1 MSFQDDKSLSP
12 EPGQQAAESAA
23 AAPSEA
29 MAESAPVTS
38 PAHSLLPEDLRV
50 PWGWAD
56 LLLLVLIYI
65 CGMLVVSMLVAMV
78 FTLLGVSQAQVQNS
92 VTEKNLLD
100 IVIQTVLD
108 LALLGYL
115 AAQMRLHFSVPF
127 WRTIRWRP
135 WQTKDVPHSVVY
147 MLLAVGGFL
156 LGLAITSAS
165 AVFPPKGNMPIGT
178 FFQDR
183 HTALLIMA
191 MGILVAP
198 LVEETVFRGYLYPV
212 FARSFGVLAGVLVT
226 GTLFGLLHAAQ
237 LWGGWWQIVL
247 LVVVGIVFTFARAV
261 TRTVVTSYL
270 LHLGY
275 NTFQFVAFLIA
286 SHGLRHLST
295 MQ

>member
-1 MSFQDDKSLSP
+1 M
-12 EPGQQAAESAA
+12 
-23 AAPSEA
+23 
-29 MAESAPVTS
+29 
-38 PAHSLLPEDLRV
+38 LPEDLRV
-50 PWGWAD
+50 PWDWAD
-56 LLLLVLIYI
+56 LLLLVVIYV
-65 CGMLVVSMLVAMV
+65 CGLFVVGMLVAIMFA
-78 FTLLGVSQAQVQNS
+78 LLGVSQAQVQKS
-92 VTEKNLLD
+92 VPEKNLLD

-108 LALLGYL
+108 LALLSYL
-115 AAQMRLHFSVPF
+115 AAQMRLRFSLPF

-135 WQTKDVPHSVVY
+135 LQTRGAPRGVLY
-147 MLLAVGGFL
+147 MLLAVGGFF
-156 LGLAITSAS
+156 LGLIITGAS

-178 FFQDR
+178 FFQSR
-183 HTALLIMA
+183 QTALLIMV

-198 LVEETVFRGYLYPV
+198 LVEEVIFRGYLYPV
-212 FARSFGVLAGVLVT
+212 LARSFGVMAGVLVT

-237 LWGGWWQIVL
+237 LWGGWWQIAL